1 VIELGNAIEA
11 VADVVIAIGATWLSL
26 ASRRGGVKNWW
37 GYLVS
42 VPFLLYFAVAAALG
56 HPVSG
61 RAG

>member
-1 VIELGNAIEA
+1 LANAVEA
-11 VADVVIAIGATWLSL
+11 IAALLIAAGATWLSFY
-26 ASRRGGVKNWW
+26 SRRRGVKNWW

-42 VPFLLYFAVAAALG
+42 VPFLLYFALAAALG